1 MSSVLV
7 FDCGKNKAVHL
18 FSQITAVEYAQQR
31 VNIYCLLS
39 FEGSIRAENVSAVRF
54 NQQMH
59 DE

>member
-1 MSSVLV
+1 M
-7 FDCGKNKAVHL
+7 HL
-18 FSQITAVEYAQQR
+18 FSQITSVEYVQQR